1 MLYYNIMNLV
11 TINNQ
16 FDNTMQCIGMNNDV
30 FARITNLIRN
40 PLIVPDKSMIPQW
53 KFCTVNGEKRCTEN
67 IGSTDIL
74 ILDFDDASYTI
85 KEFENRFKMYKYM
98 LHTSHSYD
106 GQNNKFRVLLFM
118 DKEYD
123 INRLFFK
130 CHDKTFSPYHYLLNY
145 FPHIDPASFV
155 KAQFFKMPA
164 LKVPGAPYY
173 YNMHNG
179 KLWSPECIEGFP
191 FAYALCEQ
199 KQEEYIRTIDAEN
212 KKRRDQNQDLTKAK
226 EYVKRKLDEMPAGIR
241 HNGVFGLAA
250 WFSGIG
256 GTYQEFCAIPRPA
269 WADRQYDKQIRR
281 LANEWY
287 KIGR

>member
-1 MLYYNIMNLV
+1 MILA

-16 FDNTMQCIGMNNDV
+16 FDNIMQSTEITPEV
-30 FARITNLIRN
+30 FAKVIGLVKK

-53 KFCTVNGEKRCTEN
+53 KFCTINGQKRCTEN
-67 IGSTDIL
+67 IGSTNIL
-74 ILDFDDASYTI
+74 ILDFDDANYTI
-85 KEFENRFKMYKYM
+85 QEFENRFKMYKYI

-106 GQNNKFRVLLFM
+106 GKNNKFRVLLFL
-118 DKEYD
+118 DRSYD

-130 CHDKTFSPYHYLLNY
+130 CHDKTFSPYHYMLEY

-164 LKVPGAPYY
+164 LKAPGAPYY
-173 YNMHNG
+173 YNIHNG
-179 KLWSPECIEGFP
+179 KLWSPDSIEGFP

-199 KQEEYIRTIDAEN
+199 KQEEYIRSIDEQN
-212 KKRRDQNQDLTKAK
+212 KKKRDPNQDMTKAK
-226 EYVKRKLDEMPAGIR
+226 EFVKRKLDEMPAGMR

-256 GTYQEFCAIPRPA
+256 GSYEEFRSIPRPA
-269 WADRQYDKQIRR
+269 WADKAYDKQISR